1 MSKEFDVVIIGG
13 GVIGTSLLYILSNYT
28 NVKNIAIIEKYNG
41 FGLVNSNKK
50 MNSQTLHFGDIE
62 TNYSLEKAKK
72 VNEGASMVARYLDKY
87 DKKFNIHKR
96 YSKMVLAVG
105 EKEVKELSERYENF
119 KKLFPSMKKIDREEI
134 GKLEPKVVE
143 GRDLNEELLALYS
156 KEGYTVDFGKLSESF
171 VTKSKANIMLNT
183 EVRYLAKE
191 DNKYKIYTNKNEI
204 YSKVVIFATGG
215 HSLMFAKSLGYGL
228 DFAILPVVGNFYYSH
243 KVLNGKVY
251 TMQIPKLPFA
261 AIHGDPEVDSDSM
274 TRFGPTAKVIP
285 VLERRNVKT
294 FIDFLV
300 TLGFSLRGF
309 LALFKV
315 ISDTT
320 ILKFVLRNFSYDLP
334 FVGKSIFMH
343 NIRKIIP
350 SMKTKDVHFAKGYGG
365 LRPQII
371 DKKSMSLNLGE
382 AKVFGE
388 NIIFNVTPSPGASVC
403 LQSSFEDAKKIIT
416 FLGSKYKLNEKR
428 FVKDFS

>member
-1 MSKEFDVVIIGG
+1 
-13 GVIGTSLLYILSNYT
+13 
-28 NVKNIAIIEKYNG
+28 
-41 FGLVNSNKK
+41 
-50 MNSQTLHFGDIE
+50 
-62 TNYSLEKAKK
+62 
-72 VNEGASMVARYLDKY
+72 MVARYLDKY

-156 KEGYTVDFGKLSESF
+156 
-171 VTKSKANIMLNT
+171 
-183 EVRYLAKE
+183 KE

>member
-191 DNKYKIYTNKNEI
+191 DNKYKIYTN
-204 YSKVVIFATGG
+204 T
-215 HSLMFAKSLGYGL
+215 
-228 DFAILPVVGNFYYSH
+228 
-243 KVLNGKVY
+243 
-251 TMQIPKLPFA
+251 
-261 AIHGDPEVDSDSM
+261 
-274 TRFGPTAKVIP
+274 
-285 VLERRNVKT
+285 
-294 FIDFLV
+294 
-300 TLGFSLRGF
+300 
-309 LALFKV
+309 
-315 ISDTT
+315 
-320 ILKFVLRNFSYDLP
+320 
-334 FVGKSIFMH
+334 
-343 NIRKIIP
+343 
-350 SMKTKDVHFAKGYGG
+350 
-365 LRPQII
+365 
-371 DKKSMSLNLGE
+371 
-382 AKVFGE
+382 
-388 NIIFNVTPSPGASVC
+388 
-403 LQSSFEDAKKIIT
+403 
-416 FLGSKYKLNEKR
+416 
-428 FVKDFS
+428 